1 MSATRATSTSERS
14 STSERYR
21 RFKAPLEN
29 GQMFSVPPWHSVSE
43 LLQSNQKIRES
54 RSVDI
59 QGRSLLDLS
68 AEARQAIIAAAFS
81 FTRKYADVDLHG
93 EPSPLILT
101 GHQPEFVHPGVWLK
115 DFAAARIARQANGTA
130 ISLII
135 DSDLC
140 RVPSIRVPTG
150 DVEQPRVESVAY
162 DRLIDPVP
170 FEERPIVDRA
180 TWDSFGSRVS
190 KTISPLISAPLIQQW
205 WNEHTP
211 ACDSSN
217 LGQAIARARHGLEL
231 QWGSQSLCL
240 PQSQIC
246 QTNSFRWFAV
256 HLLDHAERFRNAYN
270 GALAEYRREHKL
282 RNHAQP
288 TPDLAESEGWIE
300 TPFWLWTS
308 ADPRRRALFVQRKSQ
323 EIVLSDRSGLERS
336 LPLTSEGE
344 PTSAIEQ
351 LVEWESQGIKI
362 RTRALLTTMYARLVL
377 ADLFI
382 HGIGGAKYDQVTDLI
397 CEQFFGFP
405 PASYLT
411 LSGTLRLPIE
421 HRSVSRA
428 EERQLRQELRDLD
441 YHPEIAAAKLT
452 LSSENQAKVEATIA
466 QKSSW
471 VRTPKTPA
479 NASQRHQQ
487 IVAANEALQKW
498 LTSRHS
504 DLDRKLAETTRD
516 LRGNRVLESREY
528 PFCLFP
534 QESIRSFLLDF

>member
-1 MSATRATSTSERS
+1 MSATGATSTSER
-14 STSERYR
+14 YQ

-29 GQMFSVPPWHSVSE
+29 GQILSVPQWHSVGE
-43 LLQSNQKIRES
+43 LLAANQKVRTS
-54 RSVDI
+54 QSVDI

-68 AEARQAIIAAAFS
+68 AEARQAILTAALL
-81 FTRKYADVDLHG
+81 FTRAYADVDQQS

-101 GHQPEFVHPGVWLK
+101 GHQPELVHPGVWLK
-115 DFAAARIARQANGTA
+115 DFAAARIASQTSGTA

-140 RVPSIRVPTG
+140 RMPSIRVPTG

-162 DRLIDPVP
+162 DRLTDPVP
-170 FEERPIVDRA
+170 LEERSIVDRA
-180 TWDSFGSRVS
+180 TWDSFGSRVCKS
-190 KTISPLISAPLIQQW
+190 ISPLVSAPLIQQW
-205 WNEHTP
+205 WQEFTP

-231 QWGSQSLCL
+231 QWGNRSLCL
-240 PQSQIC
+240 PQSQVC

-300 TPFWLWTS
+300 TPFWIWTS
-308 ADPRRRALFVQRKSQ
+308 TDPRRRALFVQRKSQ
-323 EIVLSDRSGLERS
+323 ELVFSDRSGFERS
-336 LPLTSEGE
+336 LRLPSEGE
-344 PTSAIEQ
+344 PTAAIEQ
-351 LVEWESQGIKI
+351 LADWETQGIKI

-397 CEQFFGFP
+397 CEKFFGFS

-421 HRSVSRA
+421 HQSVSPA
-428 EERQLRQELRDLD
+428 EERQLRQELRDLV

-452 LSSENQAKVEATIA
+452 LGTEEQAKVEAALA
-466 QKSSW
+466 QKSAW
-471 VRTPKTPA
+471 AQTPKTPE
-479 NASQRHQQ
+479 NAAQRHQQ
-487 IVAANEALQKW
+487 IVAANKSLQKW
-498 LTSRHS
+498 LTSRR
-504 DLDRKLAETTRD
+504 LELNRRLAKTTQC
-516 LRGNRVLESREY
+516 LRGNQVLESREY

>member
-1 MSATRATSTSERS
+1 MSATGSMSTSERFL
-14 STSERYR
+14 
-21 RFKAPLEN
+21 RFKAPEEN
-29 GQMFSVPPWHSVSE
+29 GQILSMPLWHTVGE
-43 LLQSNQKIRES
+43 LLLSNQKVRAS
-54 RSVDI
+54 QLVDI

-68 AEARQAIIAAAFS
+68 AEARQAILAAALVYTS
-81 FTRKYADVDLHG
+81 TYADVDLHS
-93 EPSPLILT
+93 EPSPLVLT
-101 GHQPEFVHPGVWLK
+101 GHQPELVHPGVWLK
-115 DFAAARIARQANGTA
+115 DFAAAKIASQTNGTA

-140 RVPSIRVPTG
+140 RVPSIHVPTG
-150 DVEQPRVESVAY
+150 DVEQPRVESIAY
-162 DRLIDPVP
+162 DRLTDPVP
-170 FEERPIVDRA
+170 LEERPIVDRS

-190 KTISPLISAPLIQQW
+190 KTISPFVSQPLILQW
-205 WNEHTP
+205 WQEHTP

-231 QWGSQSLCL
+231 QWGSRSLCL
-240 PQSQIC
+240 PQSHVC
-246 QTNSFRWFAV
+246 QTSSFRLFAI

-270 GALAEYRREHKL
+270 GALADYRREHKL

-288 TPDLAESEGWIE
+288 TPDLAQVEGWIE
-300 TPFWLWTS
+300 TPFWIWTTT
-308 ADPRRRALFVQRKSQ
+308 DPRRRALYVRRKSQ
-323 EIVLSDRSGLERS
+323 ELVLSDRSGFERS
-336 LPLTSEGE
+336 LRLTSEGE
-344 PTSAIEQ
+344 PAPAIEQ
-351 LVEWESQGIKI
+351 LAEWESQGIKI

-421 HRSVSRA
+421 HRSVSPA
-428 EERQLRQELRDLD
+428 EERQLRQELRNLA
-441 YHPEIAAAKLT
+441 YHPEISAAKLT
-452 LSSENQAKVEATIA
+452 LSTKEQAKVEASIA

-471 VRTPKTPA
+471 VQTPKTSA
-479 NASQRHQQ
+479 NAAQRHQQ